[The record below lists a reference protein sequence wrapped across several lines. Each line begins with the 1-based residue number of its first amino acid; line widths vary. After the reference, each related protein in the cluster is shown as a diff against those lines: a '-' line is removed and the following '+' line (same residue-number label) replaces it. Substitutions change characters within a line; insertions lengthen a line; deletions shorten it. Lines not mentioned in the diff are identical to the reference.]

1 MRFERRTQCRLNVN
15 VEPPRLACAFG
26 LKILAEKVCH
36 LLPGLVSIVNDD
48 LGGFLRVLRNVGTRI
63 FRGMLGQAEF
73 MLGSIFRPDGKGFCV
88 PIKAGE
94 NSLGTLQATLTNV
107 VDLQGGLSLI
117 RT

>member
-1 MRFERRTQCRLNVN
+1 
-15 VEPPRLACAFG
+15 
-26 LKILAEKVCH
+26 
-36 LLPGLVSIVNDD
+36 
-48 LGGFLRVLRNVGTRI
+48 
-63 FRGMLGQAEF
+63 